1 MLELGQT
8 QFRCTKIRKP
18 ASKSQQTRVLLNE
31 PNIYYF
37 DVKYHW
43 LREKVKA
50 KDVEL
55 KYISTHDQVADILT
69 KSLGERQHTKLRSA
83 LTGF

>member
-1 MLELGQT
+1 MGADIYLGARYATPKKEMRRQ
-8 QFRCTKIRKP
+8 
-18 ASKSQQTRVLLNE
+18 
-31 PNIYYF
+31 
-37 DVKYHW
+37 
-43 LREKVKA
+43 VKA